1 MQVIQQELREI
12 LVDVLGLN
20 SRLAHCYQSLFP
32 DRGIDEKLQCQVHS
46 MIGALHE
53 ELQLTNNEVP
63 ARVLDYQ
70 APILVSD
77 SMNGAVLVP

>member
-32 DRGIDEKLQCQVHS
+32 DRGIDEKLQCQVHR

-53 ELQLTNNEVP
+53 EL
-63 ARVLDYQ
+63 
-70 APILVSD
+70 
-77 SMNGAVLVP
+77 